1 VVNVKQ
7 GIGKSHGKII
17 LIGEHAV
24 VYDAY
29 AIAVP
34 FFSTHVIVT
43 LSQGED
49 TMKSLLFNGKLSE
62 APEHLHGLI
71 TLYHHLKEHYQDSQ
85 SYHIDI
91 KSTILQQ
98 RGMGSSA
105 ALAHALVSAYGDF
118 HQLVM
123 TDQERFNFNMIAETL
138 NHGKPS
144 GIDSL
149 TTMSD
154 TPIFFKKGPWHKRI
168 EASMDGYLIV
178 VDSGIVSK
186 TKDAVAS
193 VAAHAQTKE
202 TKQIIAQINEL
213 TCLSKTALESN
224 QLVALGNY
232 LNQAHQ
238 LLDDLKVSHPTLN
251 HMVLLARDAGA
262 LGAKM
267 TGGGHGGCMI
277 ALVNTKRHATNVLRV
292 LKSNG
297 YHQSWML
304 DLKKAFS

>member
-1 VVNVKQ
+1 MKQ
-7 GIGKSHGKII
+7 GIGRAHGKII

-34 FFSTHVIVT
+34 FFSTHVVVA
-43 LSQGED
+43 LSQGQD
-49 TMKSLLFNGKLSE
+49 TMSSLLFNGKLSD
-62 APEHLHGLI
+62 APDHLHGLI
-71 TLYHHLKEHYQDSQ
+71 ALYHHLKKHYQDSL

-91 KSTILQQ
+91 NSTILQQ

-105 ALAHALVSAYGDF
+105 ALAHALVSAYSDY
-118 HQLVM
+118 HQLAI
-123 TDQERFNFNMIAETL
+123 TDEERFHLNMIAETL

-149 TTMSD
+149 TTMSY
-154 TPIFFKKGPWHKRI
+154 TPIFFKKGPWHRRI
-168 EASMDGYLIV
+168 EASIEGYLIV

-186 TKDAVAS
+186 TKDAVAT
-193 VAAHAQTKE
+193 VAKHVQTKE
-202 TKQIIAQINEL
+202 TKRIIKQINAL
-213 TCLSKTALESN
+213 SCLSKTALESN
-224 QLVALGNY
+224 QLIELGRY

-251 HMVLLARDAGA
+251 HMVMLARDAGA

-277 ALVNTKRHATNVLRV
+277 ALVETKHHATNVLRV
-292 LKSNG
+292 LKTNG
-297 YHQSWML
+297 YHQAWVL
-304 DLKKAFS
+304 DLKEAFS

>member
-1 VVNVKQ
+1 MKQ
-7 GIGKSHGKII
+7 GVGKAHGKII

-34 FFSTHVIVT
+34 FFSTNIIVT
-43 LSQGED
+43 LSQGQD
-49 TMKSLLFNGKLSE
+49 TMSSLLFNGKLSD
-62 APEHLHGLI
+62 APDHLHGLV
-71 TLYHHLKEHYQDSQ
+71 TLYHHLKEQYQDST

-91 KSTILQQ
+91 NSTILQQ

-105 ALAHALVSAYGDF
+105 ALAHALVSAYSDF
-118 HQLVM
+118 HQLVI
-123 TDQERFNFNMIAETL
+123 TDEERFKLNMIAETL

-149 TTMSD
+149 TTMSH

-168 EASMDGYLIV
+168 EANMDGYLVV

-193 VAAHAQTKE
+193 VAKHAQTEE
-202 TKQIIAQINEL
+202 TKKVILQINEL
-213 TCLSKTALESN
+213 SCLSKTALESN
-224 QLVALGNY
+224 QLVELGSY

-238 LLDDLKVSHPTLN
+238 LLDDLEVSHPTLN
-251 HMVLLARDAGA
+251 QMVMLAHDAGA

-277 ALVNTKRHATNVLRV
+277 ALVKTKRHATNVLRV
-292 LKSNG
+292 LKTNG
-297 YHQSWML
+297 YHQAWVL
-304 DLKKAFS
+304 DLKEAFS